1 MLLREQA
8 KKRNISLGHLL
19 LFRCTFVQRKEKLA
33 TFCNSDICHSYWILN
48 IYVQLYGMSFFI
60 IEIKGPE
67 MKTNRILVKSNVFT
81 LGQAQLCV
89 LIMLSYNKIKVYV
102 PEVDLCRLRDSL
114 RTICNDKVSRGD
126 ENKFTKTFR
135 LLHIFTKS

>member
-1 MLLREQA
+1 
-8 KKRNISLGHLL
+8 
-19 LFRCTFVQRKEKLA
+19 
-33 TFCNSDICHSYWILN
+33 
-48 IYVQLYGMSFFI
+48 MSFFI

-67 MKTNRILVKSNVFT
+67 MKTNRILVKFNLFT
-81 LGQAQLCV
+81 LGQAQLCL

-126 ENKFTKTFR
+126 VHYENIFTKTFR
-135 LLHIFTKS
+135 LLHISSKS